1 VSEEGAALDRL
12 LERLKGADPATCTF
26 IEGEISKFMAHDRRM
41 DVHEVIRGYIAQILT
56 LLLPGGGLV
65 VTVILALN
73 GAPAAAAVVGGIDMV
88 GIVTPMWI
96 GIRRRQIAAG
106 N

>member
-1 VSEEGAALDRL
+1 MTDEGAALDRL
-12 LERLKGADPATCTF
+12 LTRLKDVDPATRTF
-26 IEGEISKFMAHDRRM
+26 IEGEISKFTAHDRRM
-41 DVHEVIRGYIAQILT
+41 DVHEVVRGYIAQALT

-73 GAPAAAAVVGGIDMV
+73 GAEAAAAIVGGLDIA

-96 GIRRRQIAAG
+96 GIRRRQIPAPP
-106 N
+106 